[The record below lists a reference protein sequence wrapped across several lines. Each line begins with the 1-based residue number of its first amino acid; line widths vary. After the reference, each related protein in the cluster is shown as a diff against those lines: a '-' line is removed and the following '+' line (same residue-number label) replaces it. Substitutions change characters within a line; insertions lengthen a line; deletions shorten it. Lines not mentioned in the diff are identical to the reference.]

1 MAILFFLVV
10 LGSRHKHQIT
20 PLHLNVAAE
29 NKISHYTIAA
39 VNVSLWSHSLPF
51 IFRSHVAPL
60 HTVKQFGH
68 A

>member
-1 MAILFFLVV
+1 MTILFFLVA
-10 LGSRHKHQIT
+10 LGSRRKHQIT

-29 NKISHYTIAA
+29 NKISRYAIAA

-51 IFRSHVAPL
+51 IFRPHVAPI